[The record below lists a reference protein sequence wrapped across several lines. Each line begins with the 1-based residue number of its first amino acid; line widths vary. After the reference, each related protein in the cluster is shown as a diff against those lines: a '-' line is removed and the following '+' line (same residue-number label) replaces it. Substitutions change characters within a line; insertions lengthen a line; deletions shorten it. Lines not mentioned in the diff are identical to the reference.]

1 MSPRILIVIAS
12 VLVAGSATPQT
23 ATINEVRRTLRTYPF
38 SDPDPVPIL
47 ARNPVIYPYFSF
59 DGYTEKEVDRVWN
72 TVRLQN
78 DYITAD
84 VLPEVGGKVL
94 GAMERTTGREFVYTN
109 DALKFRRIALRG
121 PWTSGGIE
129 FNFGVVGHA
138 PSTASPVDYVTRRN
152 PDGSVTCFV
161 GTLDLPSRTRW
172 TVAISLPKD
181 AAYLETKAFWYN
193 PTPYEQSYYSWS
205 TAAVS
210 AREDLHY
217 SYPGNAM
224 VQHTTSTSNATWP
237 ADREGRDLSWYRNNM
252 FEGSKSYFVFGEL
265 ADYFAAIADDEKF
278 GLGHW
283 ARYDDMPGRKVW
295 IWSLFRDG
303 GIWENLLTDGK
314 GQYSEPQAGRLFSQV
329 DHEFFPPYTGDA
341 WRELWF
347 PVKDIGGISAA
358 SPAAVMNVSR
368 KGDSISVKLCALQD
382 INDDLLAES
391 EGREVF
397 RTHTVLRPM
406 QTTPYAFRCGPSPIR
421 VSLGNTRLVYD
432 EMPSSRA
439 FHRPVEYR
447 LPGESSPEQLYLS
460 GEFAEKQRQFEV
472 ALDRYRTCL
481 LGEASHFR
489 ALVRVAGLYGR
500 RGEYEKGLE
509 FADRALRLSK
519 FDPSANYIYGVLS
532 RAMGRLVDAR
542 ETYGWAARSLE
553 FRSNA
558 FCQIAEILIAQN
570 DFPAAEEYAR
580 KSLDFNRYNSNAHL
594 ALAISLRKLGKKA
607 KARGVLANLADFDP
621 LNHEIRVEESWLDNS
636 PGFAKA
642 FSAGIRT
649 EIAHETYLE
658 IATHY
663 LNMGLRNEAVWVLR
677 QSPPSVMVYY
687 RLADLLKGSAPDQS
701 RTYMVE
707 ASKLSPEFVFPFRE
721 EDIPLLRW
729 VISVRP
735 ADWRPRYFLGLLFWG
750 KGRNDEALALLNDCR
765 DPDSPTFYL
774 ARASLK
780 KDREGVLADLE
791 KALNLDPGLWR
802 VWHHLVAHLEQSGDY
817 DRALA
822 LAREANRT
830 HPDQIV
836 LRMDF
841 ATALYNKGQ
850 FADCLGVL
858 NSARVLPYEGSW
870 EAQDL
875 YLRANLRSGISAL
888 QKKNYDDAQ
897 KALQS
902 SREFP
907 EHLGSGMP
915 YEPDYRIQDY
925 LLSVAQSNL
934 GRRDSAQSA
943 LRRISEYTMKHRF
956 NWGSEHLFGL
966 LALDRLGEKEQLETI
981 VNEWRTRTPED
992 PYLLW
997 WLATRNG
1004 DSATVESIE
1013 KRFGLDQRVRLR
1025 FDAARMN

>member
-1 MSPRILIVIAS
+1 MSPALLIVIAS
-12 VLVAGSATPQT
+12 VLVAGSASSQT
-23 ATINEVRRTLRTYPF
+23 ATIDEVRRTLRTYPF

-59 DGYTEKEVDRVWN
+59 DGYTEQGVDREW
-72 TVRLQN
+72 TLVRLQN
-78 DYITAD
+78 EYVTAY
-84 VLPEVGGKVL
+84 VLPGVGGKVL
-94 GAMERTTGREFVYTN
+94 GATERSTGREFVYTN

-193 PTPYEQSYYSWS
+193 PTPYQQSYYSWS

-224 VQHTTSTSNATWP
+224 VQHSTSTSNATWP
-237 ADREGRDLSWYRNNM
+237 VDHDGRDLSWYRNNK

-265 ADYFAAIADDEKF
+265 ADYFGATAEDQKF

-303 GIWENLLTDGK
+303 AIWENLLTDGK

-358 SPAAVMNVSR
+358 SPSAVMNVLR
-368 KGDSISVKLCALQD
+368 KGDSVSLKLCALRD
-382 INDDLLAES
+382 INDDLVAES
-391 EGREVF
+391 EGGEVF
-397 RTHTVLRPM
+397 KAHPVLRPM
-406 QTTPYAFRCGPSPIR
+406 QTTTFAFRCGPTAIR
-421 VSLGNTRLVYD
+421 VSLGKTMLVYD
-432 EMPSSRA
+432 EKTSSRA
-439 FHRPVEYR
+439 FHRPVEYQ
-447 LPGESSPEQLYLS
+447 LPGENSPEQLYLS
-460 GEFAEKQRQFEV
+460 GESAEKQRQFDA
-472 ALDRYRTCL
+472 ALDRYRACL
-481 LGEASHFR
+481 RGEANHFQ
-489 ALVRVAGLYGR
+489 ALVRLAGLYGR

-509 FADRALRLSK
+509 YAERALRLSK
-519 FDPSANYIYGVLS
+519 FDPAANYMYGVLS
-532 RAMGRLVDAR
+532 RALGRLVDAR
-542 ETYGWAARSLE
+542 ETFGWAARSLE

-558 FCQIAEILIAQN
+558 YCQIAEILIAQN
-570 DFPAAEEYAR
+570 DYPAAEEYALR
-580 KSLDFNRYNSNAHL
+580 SLDFNRYNSNAHL
-594 ALAISLRKLGKKA
+594 ALAVSLRKLGKKSE
-607 KARGVLANLADFDP
+607 ARQVLSNLSEFDP
-621 LNHEIRVEESWLDNS
+621 LNHEIQLEQSWLDGNPNS
-636 PGFAKA
+636 AEA

-663 LNMGLRNEAVWVLR
+663 VNMGLREEAVWVLR
-677 QSPPSVMVYY
+677 QSPPSPMVYF
-687 RLADLLKGSAPDQS
+687 RLADLLKESAPEQS
-701 RTYMVE
+701 RTYMFD
-707 ASKLSPEFVFPFRE
+707 AAKLSPEFVFPFRE

-729 VISVRP
+729 VISLRP
-735 ADWRPRYFLGLLFWG
+735 VDWRPRYYLGLLYWG
-750 KGRNDEALALLNDCR
+750 KGRHEEALALLNECR
-765 DPDSPTFYL
+765 DPDSPAFYL
-774 ARASLK
+774 ARASLREN
-780 KDREGVLADLE
+780 REGVLADLE
-791 KALNLDPGLWR
+791 KALTLDRGSWR
-802 VWHHLVAHLEQSGDY
+802 AWHHLVSYLERSGEY

-822 LAREANRT
+822 LAREANSAL
-830 HPDQIV
+830 PDQIV

-841 ATALYNKGQ
+841 ATALYNTRRFAECLDVLKG
-850 FADCLGVL
+850 
-858 NSARVLPYEGSW
+858 ARVLPYEGSW

-875 YLRANLRSGISAL
+875 YLRANLQSGMSAL
-888 QKKNYDDAQ
+888 KNKRYDDAL
-897 KALQS
+897 KSLQA

-925 LLSVAQSNL
+925 LASIAQSNL
-934 GRRDSAQSA
+934 GRRDSAQAA
-943 LRRISEYTMKHRF
+943 LRRVFEYTIRHRF
-956 NWGSEHLFGL
+956 TWGSEHLFGL
-966 LALDRLGEKEQLETI
+966 LALERLGEKEHLESM
-981 VNEWRTRTPED
+981 VKEWRTRLPED
-992 PYLLW
+992 PYLQW

-1004 DSATVESIE
+1004 DGATVEKIE
-1013 KRFGLDQRVRLR
+1013 KRFVLDHRITLRL
-1025 FDAARMN
+1025 DAARMN